1 MTDTAKSRKITSLDV
16 TMMILS
22 IISICLVLSRL
33 LLNLD
38 AETALLFYNLDSSI
52 CYIFLIHLSYRLIRS
67 DDKLEYLK
75 HHWVD
80 FIASIPMTE
89 ELRYA
94 RLLQIVRIIRVLK
107 ENPHFFGQI
116 KKHYQEATVA
126 SIILFIML
134 LLVSGSTA
142 ILYLESADPN
152 GNIKTAGDAF
162 WWTVVTISTVGY
174 GDFYPV
180 TDWGRTIATTLII
193 CGVGAFATLSGLMA
207 TFLTASRQQ
216 EHIDNKHLLNEIKQL
231 RTEIAELKTVATKD
245 EKHKQQPKK
254 QPDKGEPK
262 ANLKT

>member
-1 MTDTAKSRKITSLDV
+1 MTNTTESRKVTPLDV
-16 TMMILS
+16 AMMILS

-38 AETALLFYNLDSSI
+38 AETSLLFYNLDSSI
-52 CYIFLIHLSYRLIRS
+52 CYIFLMHLSYRFFRTE
-67 DDKLEYLK
+67 DKLDYLK
-75 HHWVD
+75 HHWID

-94 RLLQIVRIIRVLK
+94 RLLQIVRIIRILRQ
-107 ENPHFFGQI
+107 NPNFFGQI
-116 KKHYQEATVA
+116 KKHYQEATAA

-207 TFLTASRQQ
+207 TFLTASRN
-216 EHIDNKHLLNEIKQL
+216 EDKVDNKQLLRELKQL
-231 RTEIAELKTVATKD
+231 RSEIAKLHAGQGQAQSKSI
-245 EKHKQQPKK
+245 KQK
-254 QPDKGEPK
+254 QASPNSD
-262 ANLKT
+262 

>member
-1 MTDTAKSRKITSLDV
+1 MTDTAKSRKVTSIDITI
-16 TMMILS
+16 MILS
-22 IISICLVLSRL
+22 IVSICLVLSRL
-33 LLNLD
+33 LLDLHP
-38 AETALLFYNLDSSI
+38 ETALLFYNLDSSI
-52 CYIFLIHLSYRLIRS
+52 CYVFLIHLSYRFIRA
-67 DDKLEYLK
+67 DDKIDFLK

-107 ENPHFFGQI
+107 DNPQFFRQL

-142 ILYLESADPN
+142 ILFLESASPD

-207 TFLTASRQQ
+207 TFLTASRNEDKVTNQQ
-216 EHIDNKHLLNEIKQL
+216 LLSELKKL
-231 RTEIAELKTVATKD
+231 RAELTELKNEQSA
-245 EKHKQQPKK
+245 KQQK
-254 QPDKGEPK
+254 
-262 ANLKT
+262 